1 MARRRGSGSEGETTE
16 PQSCTLVPA
25 FRADPDDMEHH
36 SRYRFEID
44 VPDAKPGTHRQSRER
59 PATAGASVW
68 RASFDGDVAAFRY
81 PSLQMFEDPAARPA
95 GTRGAKSGRLSPGG
109 RAGVRGADA
118 FRPRWTRSVAPPATA
133 AANGDRQ
140 RRAARLEER
149 LALGERCL
157 RVGGGDL
164 KRTPSR
170 TGGAPV
176 RPATAAAGSPSRGHA
191 PMDPTR
197 FARGMHPTTRAVYS
211 DLTAGA
217 HVKLERAMGKLGALN
232 AAEKREFELVLQ
244 GAGPKHS
251 NMRDCRIGPAETLR
265 PQLAISHFQQRAA
278 RRSATAAATQKKG
291 LQQVRGVVETL
302 FGEGA
307 IHHDY
312 HAEDRSSGSEE
323 CSGEVVRITQDRHAA
338 FYSKF
343 QLVSSSE
350 HKVRQKSVAVRLDAP
365 TPHTACRARPRGHQ
379 TTALWRRRK
388 SPNARRQPAL
398 AAEGGSDGAA
408 QHSPRGEYLQRCVQ
422 GGLAPEQLLLR
433 GPRGGRESTGGAKR
447 EPQRAVGVRHTT
459 CTTSEAM
466 QLDADDPAFAAA
478 KRSIALSLSV
488 APTSRTTERGSMP
501 SPSLTVAHFSIGN
514 RLANAM
520 AVSVPDAL
528 GARAGCDDGVVSQG
542 EHVSA
547 ARVRSLDLSENRLDG
562 DSLVAVLQQLAGPHS
577 SALETLRLNG
587 NGIQPAVDGDQPSDE
602 AHGVYEGSAAAGM
615 ESVASL
621 CSLLRGRSALL
632 SLSRL
637 ELADTRLGLAGIHAI
652 ADALCGT
659 YARKVGAGVAPI
671 VHLDISRNALCDA
684 AGASLSRVLGHHAC
698 TLQTVRAGWN
708 RFAGDAAQE
717 LGEAISLNSSLT
729 ELDLGTNSLGSAAQF
744 IARALPLN
752 SSLRRLDLSH
762 NSIPQDAALVIGY
775 ALCRSR
781 SLIWLGLS
789 SNPLGHDGGRAVV
802 RALLRGVRLAPL
814 GAEVDA
820 PEPEGVDCAAVEM
833 GGCIFT
839 PQVGVGVKGSGL
851 VRAGVQAHARVL
863 FDPRAPEAGSP
874 YSLDLSS
881 PVDFVTASELLDAFS
896 AGRADGGSV
905 GAGARTVGELV
916 GSCLVVG
923 RQRQT
928 MRFERGD
935 ATVGGIKGVA
945 VCNDKASGK
954 PWSIP
959 NNGVFGT
966 EFRARRRPKTAAL
979 ALGPAGLRRLLS
991 LVAAGEDPMTRRDL
1005 LRMALVDMVL
1015 LPKQAQRLVDGVA
1028 HLLEASEVVGL
1039 VMPAAAQC
1047 LEPSSELFDPSADD
1061 LFGFLRRNH
1070 PTGGGG
1076 LAKLISMVGFPLFR
1090 FDAHNPSGLWRL
1102 DLELVQHRGLA
1113 TRLATIAGEE
1123 ARHRQAQD
1131 RDPRNAKLAGACS
1144 CDTSQTRGWLNFRNS
1159 VFNGEDIDLTLE
1171 FFDRLPPHVRAELQS
1186 SGVLYIVSQTHRA
1199 PSCRAAS
1206 GRVCWSLITCPRAAR
1221 PRPLCRC

>member
-1 MARRRGSGSEGETTE
+1 
-16 PQSCTLVPA
+16 
-25 FRADPDDMEHH
+25 
-36 SRYRFEID
+36 
-44 VPDAKPGTHRQSRER
+44 
-59 PATAGASVW
+59 
-68 RASFDGDVAAFRY
+68 
-81 PSLQMFEDPAARPA
+81 
-95 GTRGAKSGRLSPGG
+95 
-109 RAGVRGADA
+109 
-118 FRPRWTRSVAPPATA
+118 
-133 AANGDRQ
+133 
-140 RRAARLEER
+140 
-149 LALGERCL
+149 
-157 RVGGGDL
+157 
-164 KRTPSR
+164 
-170 TGGAPV
+170 
-176 RPATAAAGSPSRGHA
+176 
-191 PMDPTR
+191 
-197 FARGMHPTTRAVYS
+197 MHPTTRAVYS
-211 DLTAGA
+211 DLTADS

-232 AAEKREFELVLQ
+232 AAEKRELELVLQ

-251 NMRDCRIGPAETLR
+251 NMRDRRIGPAETLR

-291 LQQVRGVVETL
+291 LQQVRGAVETL
-302 FGEGA
+302 FGKDA
-307 IHHDY
+307 IRHNY
-312 HAEDRSSGSEE
+312 HAEDRSSGSDE
-323 CSGEVVRITQDRHAA
+323 CSGEVRSSASA

-379 TTALWRRRK
+379 TTSLWRRRK

-398 AAEGGSDGAA
+398 AAEGGALSDGAA

-433 GPRGGRESTGGAKR
+433 GPRGGRESMGGAKR

-459 CTTSEAM
+459 HATGEAM

-478 KRSIALSLSV
+478 KRSISLSLSV

-501 SPSLTVAHFSIGN
+501 SPSLTIAHFGIGN

-520 AVSVPDAL
+520 AVSVPEAL

-542 EHVSA
+542 EHVPA
-547 ARVRSLDLSENRLDG
+547 ACVRSLDLSENRLDG
-562 DSLVAVLQQLAGPHS
+562 DSLVAVLLQLAGPHS

-615 ESVASL
+615 ESLASL

-632 SLSRL
+632 SLTRL
-637 ELADTRLGLAGIHAI
+637 ELADTHLGLAGIRAI

-659 YARKVGAGVAPI
+659 YARKVGASVAPI

-684 AGASLSRVLGHHAC
+684 AGASLARVLGHHAC
-698 TLQTVRAGWN
+698 TLRTLRAGYN
-708 RFAGDAAQE
+708 RFGLSAAQE
-717 LGEAISLNSSLT
+717 LGGAIFLNSSLR
-729 ELDLGTNSLGSAAQF
+729 ELDLNTNSLGSAAQF
-744 IARALPLN
+744 IARALPN
-752 SSLRRLDLSH
+752 SSLRKLDFSH
-762 NSIPQDAALVIGY
+762 CNIPQDAAFVIGY
-775 ALCRSR
+775 ALGRSR
-781 SLIWLGLS
+781 SLTWLGLS
-789 SNPLGHDGGRAVV
+789 CNPLGLNGGRAVV
-802 RALLRGVRLAPL
+802 RAQLRGLRLAPL

-851 VRAGVQAHARVL
+851 VRAGGQAHARVL

-874 YSLDLSS
+874 YTLDLSS

-928 MRFERGD
+928 MRFERGA

-959 NNGVFGT
+959 NNGVFET
-966 EFRARRRPKTAAL
+966 EFHARRRPKTAAL
-979 ALGPAGLRRLLS
+979 ALGPSGLRRLLS

-1076 LAKLISMVGFPLFR
+1076 MAKLISMIGFPLFR

-1102 DLELVQHRGLA
+1102 DLKLEQVMCRSHACCSHTRIPRVLLILSLFFSCTSLRITSTGNWPRDWPLLPAKRHATAKLRTETREMRSWLEPAAA
-1113 TRLATIAGEE
+1113 TR
-1123 ARHRQAQD
+1123 AR
-1131 RDPRNAKLAGACS
+1131 
-1144 CDTSQTRGWLNFRNS
+1144 
-1159 VFNGEDIDLTLE
+1159 
-1171 FFDRLPPHVRAELQS
+1171 
-1186 SGVLYIVSQTHRA
+1186 
-1199 PSCRAAS
+1199 
-1206 GRVCWSLITCPRAAR
+1206 RVGG
-1221 PRPLCRC
+1221 